1 MTAAS
6 ASYFTDGAACTLIMS
21 EDKAKA
27 LGLTPK
33 AYLREY
39 AFPSCD
45 PFEELLLGPAY
56 ATTAVLK
63 ASGLKLSD
71 MDVIEF
77 HEAFA
82 GQARPL
88 RRTPALTLST
98 GPRAGTPPAHGSQPM
113 SACGCSLCRGG
124 LVSLLHGIEMGVRVC
139 AGARQPGGA
148 RFRQVLRRLILR
160 RHAEGRRTAHDHDR
174 PPP

>member
-88 RRTPALTLST
+88 RRTPALTLS
-98 GPRAGTPPAHGSQPM
+98 A
-113 SACGCSLCRGG
+113 
-124 LVSLLHGIEMGVRVC
+124 
-139 AGARQPGGA
+139 
-148 RFRQVLRRLILR
+148 
-160 RHAEGRRTAHDHDR
+160 AEADR
-174 PPP
+174 PHPGEIPERTEHAARVGDG

>member
-1 MTAAS
+1 MHTSRAPYLRLRPCAWQ
-6 ASYFTDGAACTLIMS
+6 AYLR
-21 EDKAKA
+21 EY
-27 LGLTPK
+27 PNPNPNQ

>member
-1 MTAAS
+1 LRLRPCAWQA
-6 ASYFTDGAACTLIMS
+6 YLR
-21 EDKAKA
+21 EY
-27 LGLTPK
+27 PNPNPNPNPNPEQ

-88 RRTPALTLST
+88 RRTPALTLS
-98 GPRAGTPPAHGSQPM
+98 A
-113 SACGCSLCRGG
+113 
-124 LVSLLHGIEMGVRVC
+124 
-139 AGARQPGGA
+139 
-148 RFRQVLRRLILR
+148 
-160 RHAEGRRTAHDHDR
+160 AEADR
-174 PPP
+174 PHPGEIPERTEHAARVGDG

>member
-98 GPRAGTPPAHGSQPM
+98 GPRAGTPPTHGLQPM
-113 SACGCSLCRGG
+113 SARGCSLCRGG

-160 RHAEGRRTAHDHDR
+160 RHAEGRRTAH
-174 PPP
+174 

>member
-1 MTAAS
+1 MVCVYARVLVRMHCVRTACAPH
-6 ASYFTDGAACTLIMS
+6 AACAPHDHLVT
-21 EDKAKA
+21 A
-27 LGLTPK
+27 TPSQ

-82 GQARPL
+82 GQARP
-88 RRTPALTLST
+88 
-98 GPRAGTPPAHGSQPM
+98 
-113 SACGCSLCRGG
+113 
-124 LVSLLHGIEMGVRVC
+124 
-139 AGARQPGGA
+139 
-148 RFRQVLRRLILR
+148 
-160 RHAEGRRTAHDHDR
+160 
-174 PPP
+174 

>member
-1 MTAAS
+1 VHTSRAP
-6 ASYFTDGAACTLIMS
+6 YLRLRPCACQAYLR
-21 EDKAKA
+21 EYPNPNPN
-27 LGLTPK
+27 PK
-33 AYLREY
+33 PKPKQAYLREYPNPNPKPKPKPKQAYLREYPNPSPNPNPEQAYLREY

-88 RRTPALTLST
+88 RRTLALTSYLTHASS
-98 GPRAGTPPAHGSQPM
+98 GRHAPHARVAAHERMWLQPLPRRAGL
-113 SACGCSLCRGG
+113 SATC
-124 LVSLLHGIEMGVRVC
+124 
-139 AGARQPGGA
+139 
-148 RFRQVLRRLILR
+148 
-160 RHAEGRRTAHDHDR
+160 D
-174 PPP
+174 